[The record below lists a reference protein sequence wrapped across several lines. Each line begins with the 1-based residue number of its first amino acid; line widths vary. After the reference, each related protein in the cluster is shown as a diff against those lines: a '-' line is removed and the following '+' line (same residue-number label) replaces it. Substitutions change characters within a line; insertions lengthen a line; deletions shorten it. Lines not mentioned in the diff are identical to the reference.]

1 MTKWTLSKS
10 TTHQNRFLIVGD
22 SKIISKPENQKKI
35 RNYPKDISAIKDID
49 NTKLTAIYSTSGIEF
64 GGDECDIYINS
75 NEKKKPTRFY
85 YITDNSLNH
94 TKVDSLITDIDN
106 TGKKTGEVKIES
118 GKICF
123 HALGNT
129 ENKDSGYIAEW
140 NNSFIF
146 NVSNGIYEVFQFD
159 FIYKENEIE
168 NCDTMF
174 SVKKK

>member
-64 GGDECDIYINS
+64 GGDKCDIYINS

-85 YITDNSLNH
+85 YITDNSLHH
-94 TKVDSLITDIDN
+94 TKVFLLFPTN
-106 TGKKTGEVKIES
+106 VNYQHYTFYK
-118 GKICF
+118 
-123 HALGNT
+123 LN
-129 ENKDSGYIAEW
+129 YI
-140 NNSFIF
+140 
-146 NVSNGIYEVFQFD
+146 YYQL
-159 FIYKENEIE
+159 
-168 NCDTMF
+168 
-174 SVKKK
+174 